1 MASPAL
7 YWNSILMGMIGVT
20 PAELLPSAKTILQQ
34 KGLTNVTQSN
44 VDVSGRTPN
53 THAAITF
60 FKVEGDVRAV
70 IMVAGTVGQEAKDV
84 RAKLSAGLAT
94 LDTL

>member
-7 YWNSILMGMIGVT
+7 YWKSQLMGMIGVT
-20 PAELLPSAKTILQQ
+20 ASELFPSVVTMMQQ

-44 VDVSGRTPN
+44 VDVSGRTAN

-60 FKVEGDVRAV
+60 FKAGNDLRAV
-70 IMVAGTVGQEAKDV
+70 IMVAGSVGQEAKDV
-84 RAKLSAGLAT
+84 RADLSAGLAAMHT
-94 LDTL
+94 L